1 MINDPE
7 LRDIFK
13 VESNERLENMD
24 NGLLALEKNPED
36 AETLKGMFREAH
48 SLKGSSRMLGEDRLE
63 KVAHVFEDLLGMAAK
78 GEIQFT
84 SEIVDELFAGVSG
97 MRKLADEVVENV
109 EKSQVDVEAL
119 VNALKALCQTGK
131 ASSGIDLDMG
141 APAQGLKTPLK
152 TDPGPEENL
161 PGKQPE
167 EAPSA
172 PENQAPAEP
181 PPQKKP
187 AKTDKAEPAYRVDT
201 IRVDT
206 QKLDRLINQTGELA
220 VIRTRLRQRL
230 QDAGNLM
237 DLWQDLERALYHF
250 SHLPG
255 LSQAIHDLPAEL
267 AQMIQA
273 MQQNLYEDNTE
284 LELVARDLEDGVR
297 HLRLL
302 PLSTI
307 FNLFPRMVRDLT
319 RSLDRT
325 VALQITGADTTVDK
339 HILEQIKS
347 PLTHMVRNAVHH
359 GLESPKTRAEN
370 KKDPTGVLHLNAF
383 KTATHV
389 IIEVRDDGRGID
401 LDAVRAKAVAN
412 NLLRADEAKE
422 ADKNLLLSL
431 IFKSGFTT
439 SKMITNISGRG
450 VGLDVVAS
458 EVSQLKGTIEVD
470 TTPGKGCCFTIQLP
484 ISLTTS
490 KVFIIRVQDRQ
501 FGIPVD
507 FVKQVRQIKKE
518 DVFNDNGRAAINM
531 DQSPVSIVPLASL
544 LEIGAPHP
552 GYGPCLILKSGPDR
566 IGILVDEIEDELEVV
581 VKPHGNLLK
590 QVRNISG
597 STILGTG
604 NVCTVLDPPDLVST
618 AYTLGSTGLIAR
630 DEEKIEE
637 QERAARHVLL
647 VEDSITTR
655 TQEKRILESAG
666 FEVTT
671 AVDGLDG
678 WTKLSNRFYDAVV
691 SDIEMPNLDGLN
703 LTRRIRE
710 HEQFQTLPV
719 ILVTSLSKDEDRRK
733 GLEVG
738 ANAYISKPS
747 FDQSTLIDTLERLI

>member
-24 NGLLALEKNPED
+24 NGLLTLEKNPED
-36 AETLKGMFREAH
+36 AETLKAMFREAH
-48 SLKGSSRMLGEDRLE
+48 SLKGSSRMLGEERLE
-63 KVAHVFEDLLGMAAK
+63 KVAHVFEDLLGMATK

-84 SEIVDELFAGVSG
+84 PEIVDELFAGVSG
-97 MRKLADEVVENV
+97 MRQLADEVVENI
-109 EKSQVDVEAL
+109 ENSPVDVEAL
-119 VNALKALCQTGK
+119 VNALKALSRPK
-131 ASSGIDLDMG
+131 KEPSGIDLDMG
-141 APAQGLKTPLK
+141 APARNLETPLK
-152 TDPGPEENL
+152 AGAESELKENL
-161 PGKQPE
+161 PEKQPE
-167 EAPSA
+167 EAHPVS
-172 PENQAPAEP
+172 ENQSSPEVP
-181 PPQKKP
+181 SQKSKP
-187 AKTDKAEPAYRVDT
+187 AKAEPAYRVDT

-237 DLWQDLERALYHF
+237 ELWQDLERALYRF

-255 LSQAIHDLPAEL
+255 LGQAIHDLPAEL
-267 AQMIQA
+267 AQMVQA

-319 RSLDRT
+319 RTLDRT
-325 VALQITGADTTVDK
+325 VALKITGADTTVDK
-339 HILEQIKS
+339 HILEQIKN

-359 GLESPKTRAEN
+359 GLESPKTRMKN
-370 KKDPTGVLHLNAF
+370 RKDPTGVLRLNAF

-389 IIEVRDDGRGID
+389 IIEVIDDGRGID

-422 ADKNLLLSL
+422 ADKAQLLSL

-439 SKMITNISGRG
+439 SKMITDISGRG

-458 EVSQLKGTIEVD
+458 EVSQLKGTIDVD
-470 TTPGKGCCFTIQLP
+470 TTPGKGCSFTIQLP

-490 KVFIIRVQDRQ
+490 KVFIIRIQDQQ

-518 DVFNDNGRAAINM
+518 DIFNDNGRAAINM
-531 DQSPVSIVPLASL
+531 DQSPVSVVPLASL
-544 LEIGAPHP
+544 LEINAPHP
-552 GYGPCLILKSGPDR
+552 GYGPCIILKSGPDR
-566 IGILVDEIEDELEVV
+566 LGILVDEIEDELEVV

-604 NVCTVLDPPDLVST
+604 SVCTVLDPPDLVRT
-618 AYTLGSTGLIAR
+618 AHTLGSTGLILQ
-630 DEEKIEE
+630 DEETAEDREKT
-637 QERAARHVLL
+637 ARHVLL

-655 TQEKRILESAG
+655 TQEKRILEAAG

-678 WTKLSNRFYDAVV
+678 WTKLSNRIYDAVV